1 MVKIRITFKSEIYIK
16 GNSLAEI
23 EHQFEAMPLFSPEA
37 LEHSAEFVSYDYIEG
52 ITTQKEYDWE
62 FDVVKTI
69 LDKEDE
75 GVRIVFRSEI
85 YFKAEDLIQARQD
98 WESTSLFSKDA
109 EEYGVDFME
118 IITIEDAETDLSV
131 PNKDWDNVGT
141 IALARKNL
149 NI

>member
-1 MVKIRITFKSEIYIK
+1 MVNVRITFKSEIYIK

-52 ITTQKEYDWE
+52 INTQKEYDWE
-62 FDVVKTI
+62 FDVDKTI

-85 YFKAEDLIQARQD
+85 YFKAKDLEQARED
-98 WESTSLFSKDA
+98 WESMTLFSKDA
-109 EEYGVDFME
+109 EEHGVDFME
-118 IITIEDAETDLSV
+118 IITIDDAETDLSIRDE
-131 PNKDWDNVGT
+131 DWYNAGL
-141 IALARKNL
+141 IALTRKNL
-149 NI
+149 SI